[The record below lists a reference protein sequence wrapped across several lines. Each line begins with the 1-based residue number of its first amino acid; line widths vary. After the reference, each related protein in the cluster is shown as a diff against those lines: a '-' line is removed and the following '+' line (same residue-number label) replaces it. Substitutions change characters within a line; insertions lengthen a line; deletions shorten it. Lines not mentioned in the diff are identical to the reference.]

1 MKVFNNFDSDKL
13 KIPRL
18 KTTPENVQEANEGLF
33 AARLNLPEAAA
44 LCGMTH
50 EEMKMIF
57 WEYLKYNPPTYD
69 NGDNK

>member
-1 MKVFNNFDSDKL
+1 MYDYWECFIYTLDKVVK
-13 KIPRL
+13 
-18 KTTPENVQEANEGLF
+18 NVQEANEGLF

-57 WEYLKYNPPTYD
+57 WEYLKYNPPTYA
-69 NGDNK
+69 GEDNK